1 MDFRALAVD
10 AVVPLDGEIVM
21 LERNHP
27 PEEGTWVLPGGMVE
41 ADETAAAAC
50 ARETAEEIG
59 LDVRPVSLIGL
70 YDDPDRDERGN
81 VSAAYRC
88 RPVGNI
94 DPEPLEE
101 ARRVATFAPDDLPE
115 MGFDHARIVAD
126 GIESRPDGA

>member
-81 VSAAYRC
+81 VSAAYLCLSTDGRAP
-88 RPVGNI
+88 RPRA
-94 DPEPLEE
+94 E
-101 ARRVATFAPDDLPE
+101 ARRVDTFAPTSLPE
-115 MGFDHARIVAD
+115 TGFDHARIVAD
-126 GIESRPDGA
+126 AMDVRRG